1 MATGRIER
9 AYFWTIKH
17 SFNHVTL
24 WMARSGFGPYALV
37 RHVGRKS
44 GKTFETPILHA
55 RTREGFVAVL
65 MYGTQVSWY
74 RNIRAAGRGVV
85 VRGAREYEIDG
96 IERYPSGAGL
106 RAFAF
111 PLRVFLTATR
121 RNEFRLLHVAAS
133 SPVRGDPPGRVKRAW
148 LWTLKH
154 TLDPLALRMA
164 HRGIGPFS
172 LVRHVGRKSGVVFE
186 TPLILARV
194 PDGFIAELTYGT
206 RVNWY
211 RNLEAARGHGII
223 IWRGHEY
230 PIDRMEPYPTDA
242 GRRAFGVPASW
253 LLTLLRRREF
263 RMLHEAKPPAVA
275 YSQ

>member
-74 RNIRAAGRGVV
+74 RNIRAAGHGVV

-111 PLRVFLTATR
+111 PLRVFLRATR
-121 RNEFRLLHVAAS
+121 RREFRLLHVAAS
-133 SPVRGDPPGRVKRAW
+133 SQVRGDPPGRVKRAW
-148 LWTLKH
+148 LWTLKR
-154 TLDPLALRMA
+154 TLDPLALWMA
-164 HRGIGPFS
+164 HRGVGPFS
-172 LVRHVGRKSGVVFE
+172 LVRHVGRKSGAMFE

-206 RVNWY
+206 GVNWY
-211 RNLEAARGHGII
+211 RNIKAAGGHGII

-230 PIDRMEPYPTDA
+230 PIDRMESYPTDA